1 MIEADD
7 PESTEDKRLCI
18 QCIGDEFLAAE
29 VLRTGQPAVCGYCGK
44 TDKTETISEL
54 ADRFHGVFEEHYER
68 AGEVGWENE
77 RGDPVD
83 YLIADIGRLP
93 EAAASDIQEVM
104 AERHEDRGLSEMG
117 DKSPYDAELTYV
129 ESNVDTR
136 EFEEAWENLEAD
148 LRSRHRFFSRE
159 AEEVFSRVFAD
170 LHTQKTWE
178 GRPVI
183 RTVGPGSDITALYRA
198 RAFQSE
204 ARFDEA
210 MIDPEQYV
218 GTPASIYA
226 QAGRMNPKGVPF
238 FYGATKEKLALTEVR
253 PPVASKLL
261 VGRFDLQRELHV
273 LDVEALENVLER
285 GSLFDPGFSQR
296 LARAKFLGRLARRIR
311 MPVLPDDE
319 ATDYLITQVMADF
332 LAMRMA
338 PEIHGVIYGSAQ
350 GTTDAF
356 NVALFN
362 ASSRVRAAEV
372 VKNASY
378 EVRYSGNDEEIDACV
393 VTTTINPSP
402 PEPPKP
408 AGRGVIFEYVP
419 PDPAASD
426 LRPETLVLDR
436 GSLRLHRVKEI
447 CVDTDTLSIYRFTHE
462 DSEADTPF

>member
-1 MIEADD
+1 MTDADD
-7 PESTEDKRLCI
+7 PEDTDDKRLCV
-18 QCIGDEFLAAE
+18 QCIGDEFLTAE
-29 VLRTGQPAVCGYCGK
+29 ILKTGQTAVCGYCGK

-54 ADRFHGVFEEHYER
+54 ADRFHDVFEEHYER

-83 YLIADIGRLP
+83 YLVADIGRLP
-93 EAAASDIQEVM
+93 ETAASDIQEVM
-104 AERHEDRGLSEMG
+104 ADRHEDRELSEMG

-129 ESNVDTR
+129 ESNVDIR
-136 EFEEAWENLEAD
+136 EFEEAWEHLEAD
-148 LRSRHRFFSRE
+148 LRTRHRFFSRE
-159 AEEVFSRVFAD
+159 AEDVFSRVFAD
-170 LHTQKTWE
+170 LRTQKTWE

-183 RTVGPGSDITALYRA
+183 RTIGPGTDITALYRA

-218 GTPASIYA
+218 GTPATIYA
-226 QAGRMNPKGVPF
+226 QGGRMNPKGVPF

-253 PPVASKLL
+253 PPVASKVL
-261 VGRFDLQRELHV
+261 VGRFDLQHELRV

-332 LAMRMA
+332 LAMRRA

-350 GTTDAF
+350 GTADAF

-378 EVRYSGNDEEIDACV
+378 EVRFSGNDEEIDACV
-393 VTTTINPSP
+393 VTTTITPSP
-402 PEPPKP
+402 PEPPKTTK
-408 AGRGVIFEYVP
+408 RGIIFEYVP
-419 PDPAASD
+419 PDPATSD

-436 GSLRLHRVKEI
+436 DSLRLHLVKEI
-447 CVDTDTLSIYRFTHE
+447 CVDTDTLSIHRFTHD
-462 DSEADTPF
+462 DSDSDTPF